1 MSLCTSICINNA
13 IAAAAL
19 ADAAATMHN
28 AKDKDD
34 IEDVSVW
41 FALLA
46 MAIVFV
52 VIPAIVVGILM
63 LVV

>member
-1 MSLCTSICINNA
+1 MSLCTTICINNA
-13 IAAAAL
+13 IAAAA
-19 ADAAATMHN
+19 AANAATAMHN
-28 AKDKDD
+28 TKDKDD
-34 IEDVSVW
+34 IEDVPAW
-41 FALLA
+41 FGLLA